1 MKKLIKNKCALVLM
15 LIVGLMAVS
24 CDNKSDLTLQSANGL
39 VLNYGDPAAD
49 GCGWVIQVD
58 KVIYSPVN
66 LDTTFQQDSL
76 KVAVVYQS
84 LNSYSLCGWL
94 TQGYRGYREIKIT
107 SIKKQ

>member
-1 MKKLIKNKCALVLM
+1 M

-24 CDNKSDLTLQSANGL
+24 CDNKNEPTLESANGL

-84 LNSYSLCGWL
+84 LSSYSLCGWL
-94 TQGYRGYREIKIT
+94 TPGYREIKIT
-107 SIKKQ
+107 SIKKK